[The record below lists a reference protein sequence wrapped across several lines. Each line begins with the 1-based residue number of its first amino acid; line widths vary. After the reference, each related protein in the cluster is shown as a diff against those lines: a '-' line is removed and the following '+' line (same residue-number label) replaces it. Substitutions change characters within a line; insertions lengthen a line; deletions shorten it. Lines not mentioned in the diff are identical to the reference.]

1 MMMFAEYCAY
11 GIRMNS
17 YVRYMYRIGPAQHSI
32 AIAIAKKCTHL
43 RHHQQISHRHPP
55 AYNAGKSVQSNT
67 IFALLADFVACYAV
81 NEEVN
86 KNVRF
91 SRVTSLAT
99 KITIAHCGTCQAD
112 HCTALHRS
120 SRTIGQGYFFNHN
133 TTAELRAHYCNTMH
147 ARSVDGDGH

>member
-1 MMMFAEYCAY
+1 
-11 GIRMNS
+11 
-17 YVRYMYRIGPAQHSI
+17 
-32 AIAIAKKCTHL
+32 
-43 RHHQQISHRHPP
+43 
-55 AYNAGKSVQSNT
+55 VQSNT

-91 SRVTSLAT
+91 LRVTSLAA

-133 TTAELRAHYCNTMH
+133 TTAERRAHITAILCTH
-147 ARSVDGDGH
+147 ARLTVTVIKVPAYIYVQHRYQWSEKIQMKRTFTV